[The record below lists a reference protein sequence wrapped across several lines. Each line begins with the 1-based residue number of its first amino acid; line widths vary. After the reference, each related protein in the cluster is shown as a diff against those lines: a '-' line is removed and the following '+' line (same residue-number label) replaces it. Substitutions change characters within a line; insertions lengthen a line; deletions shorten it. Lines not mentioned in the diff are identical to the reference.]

1 MNLGC
6 REIWAGVSRAWVLT
20 ENMLWTK
27 SLGEG
32 LDSAKRGPRTDPRG
46 IPALRGISQ
55 AGLRAELQSAVRT
68 GSREEGGAS
77 GLWGVLNVQT

>member
-6 REIWAGVSRAWVLT
+6 REIWAGVSSAWVVT

-32 LDSAKRGPRTDPRG
+32 LDSAKRGPRMDPGG
-46 IPALRGISQ
+46 ILALRGISQ
-55 AGLRAELQSAVRT
+55 AALKAELQSTVRT

-77 GLWGVLNVQT
+77 GLWSVLNVQT